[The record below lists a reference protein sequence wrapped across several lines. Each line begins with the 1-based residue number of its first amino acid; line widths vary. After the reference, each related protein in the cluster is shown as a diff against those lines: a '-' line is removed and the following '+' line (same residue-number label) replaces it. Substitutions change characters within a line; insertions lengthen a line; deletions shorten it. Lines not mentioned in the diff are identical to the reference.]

1 MDTHLAHPTFI
12 PRRSMGRRVLDQ
24 ALRSI
29 TQGVCV
35 AGSDQVILSV
45 NTAFTVITGY
55 SETECVGR
63 NCRFLQGPE
72 SDPKTI
78 DQIREA
84 CIVGTSFS
92 GEILNYR
99 KDGTA
104 FWNDLLIS
112 ALKDTEDK
120 PSFYIG
126 IVRDVTEHR
135 QLQEE
140 MSSDQTV
147 LHNILDTTLD
157 GFWHA
162 NNEGRLLAVN
172 DTYCRQS
179 GYSQA
184 ELLSMRIADLEAQED
199 PIINRQHIEQIIRE
213 GRGQF
218 ESVHRRKDG
227 TLWDV
232 EISTTYHPDGEGQF
246 LVFIR
251 DITARKSAEKEV
263 LQLAFYD
270 PLTKVLNRRL
280 FEDRLSQKLLQT
292 QRNQQHGAI
301 LFIDLDH
308 FKELNDTYGHQLGDV
323 RLIDVAKR
331 LKDGIREADTLA
343 RLGGDEFAI
352 ILGELGNDRA
362 NASLQA
368 KKAAEKLCKS
378 LSATA
383 CLKGVEHKTCQS
395 DDSGK
400 CRCSASIGV
409 TLFSDNQ
416 LSPGQLLSQ
425 ADAAMYQAKKAGGN
439 RFQLYEAN
447 AQK

>member
-1 MDTHLAHPTFI
+1 
-12 PRRSMGRRVLDQ
+12 MGRRVLDQ

-35 AGSDQVILSV
+35 TGSDQVILSV

-99 KDGTA
+99 KNGTA

-112 ALKDTEDK
+112 VLKDVEGK

-199 PIINRQHIEQIIRE
+199 AIANR
-213 GRGQF
+213 
-218 ESVHRRKDG
+218 
-227 TLWDV
+227 
-232 EISTTYHPDGEGQF
+232 
-246 LVFIR
+246 
-251 DITARKSAEKEV
+251 
-263 LQLAFYD
+263 
-270 PLTKVLNRRL
+270 
-280 FEDRLSQKLLQT
+280 
-292 QRNQQHGAI
+292 
-301 LFIDLDH
+301 
-308 FKELNDTYGHQLGDV
+308 
-323 RLIDVAKR
+323 
-331 LKDGIREADTLA
+331 
-343 RLGGDEFAI
+343 
-352 ILGELGNDRA
+352 
-362 NASLQA
+362 
-368 KKAAEKLCKS
+368 
-378 LSATA
+378 
-383 CLKGVEHKTCQS
+383 
-395 DDSGK
+395 
-400 CRCSASIGV
+400 SI
-409 TLFSDNQ
+409 
-416 LSPGQLLSQ
+416 
-425 ADAAMYQAKKAGGN
+425 
-439 RFQLYEAN
+439 
-447 AQK
+447 